1 MNLYNSLRT
10 KVYLGLILALASIP
24 VHASSETW
32 AQNLDLTIPS
42 LETPSTSALDSRDKQ
57 EIMMGFECCWDQ
69 KLIEAVHQ
77 EHSLKSIES
86 WSKEKAK
93 RSQYTLRLELVDLPT
108 TRDWTAFVAAQLLD
122 IYTTHRGLKYD
133 CVREL
138 NPIIGARPTI
148 PRMIA
153 IKTTLLIPAIKHDRK
168 NNNLTQNNIRSVNGF
183 MTLVV
188 LSNLDIMNRA
198 KKYCSKR

>member
-1 MNLYNSLRT
+1 
-10 KVYLGLILALASIP
+10 
-24 VHASSETW
+24 
-32 AQNLDLTIPS
+32 
-42 LETPSTSALDSRDKQ
+42 
-57 EIMMGFECCWDQ
+57 MMGFECCWDQ
-69 KLIEAVHQ
+69 KLIEAVHL

-93 RSQYTLRLELVDLPT
+93 RSQYTLHLELVDPPT
-108 TRDWTAFVAAQLLD
+108 SRDWTAFVAIQLLD

-138 NPIIGARPTI
+138 NPIIGERPTI

-153 IKTTLLIPAIKHDRK
+153 IKTTLLIPAIEHDRK
-168 NNNLTQNNIRSVNGF
+168 NNRLTQNNIRSVNGF

-188 LSNLDIMNRA
+188 LSNLDVMNRA
-198 KKYCSKR
+198 KKYCIKK